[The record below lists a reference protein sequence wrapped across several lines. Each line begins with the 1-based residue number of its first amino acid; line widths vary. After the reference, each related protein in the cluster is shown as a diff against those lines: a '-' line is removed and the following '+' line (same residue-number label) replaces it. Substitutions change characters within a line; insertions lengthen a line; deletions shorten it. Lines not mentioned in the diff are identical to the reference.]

1 MRAEAFFRHPLG
13 MTVSAIVATFLWGS
27 AFPVIKLSYQSLD
40 IGPNE
45 IGEQILFAG
54 YRFILS
60 GLFIF
65 LFFMLLG
72 KKKEMKF
79 QKSSVPVI
87 LKIGLLVTFLQYF
100 FFYIGLST
108 ATGIQGSIIA
118 GTSSFFQIIFAHFLL
133 KNDQLTPMK
142 ALGLMIGFG
151 GVLVTYMPKGDL
163 AFTVGYGEIMVLIST
178 IVAAYG
184 NIVLKRALSTYT
196 PHYLTG
202 YGMIFGSSLLFVL
215 GMVLTDFT
223 FFQFTM
229 IDVLMLVYLAFLS
242 ACGFLIWNNIMK
254 YHPVGKVSIF
264 NFLIPVFGVMLSG
277 LFLDEKVGISI
288 IIGLGLVAVGIITV
302 NSVKRIDTAQKAT
315 SN

>member
-1 MRAEAFFRHPLG
+1 M
-13 MTVSAIVATFLWGS
+13 
-27 AFPVIKLSYQSLD
+27 PV
-40 IGPNE
+40 E
-45 IGEQILFAG
+45 
-54 YRFILS
+54 
-60 GLFIF
+60 
-65 LFFMLLG
+65 
-72 KKKEMKF
+72 
-79 QKSSVPVI
+79 
-87 LKIGLLVTFLQYF
+87 T
-100 FFYIGLST
+100 
-108 ATGIQGSIIA
+108 
-118 GTSSFFQIIFAHFLL
+118 
-133 KNDQLTPMK
+133 

-264 NFLIPVFGVMLSG
+264 NFLIPVFGVYTQFKMNDTFIG
-277 LFLDEKVGISI
+277 VIVEIFYLFRKIIRSSFCGITKRFFFC
-288 IIGLGLVAVGIITV
+288 LRTAV
-302 NSVKRIDTAQKAT
+302 
-315 SN
+315 